1 MAFFF
6 FFTKFPELASSP
18 NQNHLKDLLSENK
31 KSQVPECRSSED
43 GPGVKI
49 EEQHKCSSVALNIN
63 HTEMPPVEE
72 NVTQKLSHLEIC
84 VDEFPGS
91 SATYRILE
99 VTPLYC
105 PDSGVNE
112 AVVLYMWMV
121 QRG

>member
-1 MAFFF
+1 
-6 FFTKFPELASSP
+6 
-18 NQNHLKDLLSENK
+18 
-31 KSQVPECRSSED
+31 
-43 GPGVKI
+43 
-49 EEQHKCSSVALNIN
+49 
-63 HTEMPPVEE
+63 MPPVEE